1 MADIFR
7 EVEEDLR
14 RDNLNQLW
22 KKYGGLLVAVA
33 VLVVVV
39 VAAFV
44 GWREWRAAKDVEYSA
59 RLVTAGDVADAGDLD
74 AALQA
79 YASLTDDADGG
90 HELLARLRQAALAGA
105 VGRDDEALSAYETVA
120 SSGADPV
127 YRDLAILL
135 AVMREMDDVDPGD
148 LIERLAPLTGE
159 EGAWRYSAR
168 ELTALLEHRRG
179 NTDRAIELL
188 TALEQAPEAPPALRD
203 RAREALAAMGAGND
217 G

>member
-14 RDNLNQLW
+14 RENLNQLW
-22 KKYGGLLVAVA
+22 KKYGGFLVAVA
-33 VLVVVV
+33 VLIVVV

-59 RLVTAGDVADAGDLD
+59 RLVTAGDIADAGNLE

-79 YASLTDDADGG
+79 YADIADDADGG

-105 VGRDDEALSAYETVA
+105 AGREDETVAAYETVA
-120 SSGADPV
+120 DSGADAV
-127 YRDLAILL
+127 YRDLAVLL
-135 AVMREMDDVDPGD
+135 AVMREMDDADPGD
-148 LIERLAPLTGE
+148 LIERLAPLTGD

-179 NTDRAIELL
+179 DTDRAIELL
-188 TALEQAPEAPPALRD
+188 AALEQTPEAPPALRD
-203 RAREALAAMGAGND
+203 RAREALAAMGAANEG
-217 G
+217 